1 MRIIKNTHTLLSLSI
16 LTLLIAPFA
25 LAQSKESKVKLK
37 DLPAPV
43 QQTVKEQSQG
53 AIVRGLAKEVEDGQT
68 VYELELNVAGHTK
81 DMMIA
86 ADGKI
91 ILIEE
96 QVELNALPQPVKD
109 AILKQAGK
117 GKIKLVES
125 VTKNGTLAFYEAHV
139 KKGIKTVEVKITPDG
154 QLMK

>member
-1 MRIIKNTHTLLSLSI
+1 MQINKRLILMMALCVAILLAAI
-16 LTLLIAPFA
+16 PT
-25 LAQSKESKVKLK
+25 LAQSKESKVKMK

-53 AIVRGLAKEVEDGQT
+53 ATVRGLAKEIEDGRT
-68 VYELELNVAGHTK
+68 VYELELKVAGHTK
-81 DMMIA
+81 DMLIA
-86 ADGKI
+86 TDGKI
-91 ILIEE
+91 ILLEE

-109 AILKQAGK
+109 SILKQAGK

-125 VTKNGTLAFYEAHV
+125 VTKEGALAYYEAQV
-139 KKGIKTVEVKITPDG
+139 KKGIKTVEVKVTPDG